1 MHFGGDE
8 MLALDFLRVLDGGEA
23 RSDLSAGLVSAAS
36 CLAAR
41 QADAE
46 GRFLSIEY

>member
-1 MHFGGDE
+1 

-36 CLAAR
+36 CLAAQ